1 MGWNVRN
8 LKRSAV
14 YARIALQS
22 GWYALFHHEPFRRA
36 VAIPF
41 SRYPFDQ
48 TTPLHKSLM
57 ANYVRQF
64 NEASCSVAS
73 CATVLNAAKLYLFGD
88 SRNPTGQAEILESIR
103 VIHWKERVSREGFQG
118 KRGLPIEKLGVA
130 VEACLRNFA
139 VPFSRVDVFPLSKKE
154 QGNRQ
159 TQHMLLSKMTAVASG
174 SPVFLIA
181 HFNHGAL
188 VRGIHL
194 PHISPVG
201 AFDTEGG
208 RALVLDVDPEQK
220 EPYWVP
226 LSVLF
231 KAMCSDFG
239 GALKQYGYDGG
250 GYVWIQ
256 L

>member
-1 MGWNVRN
+1 MGWNVRR
-8 LKRSAV
+8 LKRSVV

-22 GWYALFHHEPFRRA
+22 GWYALFHHEPFRKA

-41 SRYPFDQ
+41 TRYPLTW
-48 TTPLHKSLM
+48 TTPLHKALM

-73 CATVLNAAKLYLFGD
+73 SATVLNAARQFLFGN
-88 SRNPTGQAEILESIR
+88 SCKPIGQDEILEGIR
-103 VIHWKERVSREGFQG
+103 VIHWRERISKEGFQG
-118 KRGLPIEKLGVA
+118 KRGLPIEKLGIA
-130 VEACLRNFA
+130 VEACFRQFA
-139 VPFSRVDVFPLSKKE
+139 VPFSRLEVFPLSPKKQE
-154 QGNRQ
+154 NKQ
-159 TQHMLLSKMTAVASG
+159 TRHMLLSKMTAVASG

-181 HFNHGAL
+181 HFNQGAL

-201 AFDTEGG
+201 TFDTKEE
-208 RALVLDVDPEQK
+208 RALVLDVDPEQQ
-220 EPYWVP
+220 PYWVS
-226 LSVLF
+226 LSALY

-239 GALKQYGYDGG
+239 GALRQYGYDGG